1 MWYHKNLWSSNAR
14 SWSHFTVSWSHTIT
28 SFFYQI
34 LIGHIH
40 RQNERRCITIGL
52 IFFKTWS
59 QKPIVGHVWSQNV
72 KTSIRTE
79 MVEARLWSNE
89 ALVGQT
95 DTKHFNLPSPFLMA
109 GGSLTS
115 PCSCH
120 EGLRNHSYEILLHDC
135 RIM

>member
-1 MWYHKNLWSSNAR
+1 M
-14 SWSHFTVSWSHTIT
+14 VSQELMVKQCKKLVT
-28 SFFYQI
+28 FYGVLVTYNNFI
-34 LIGHIH
+34 FLPNTDWPH
-40 RQNERRCITIGL
+40 RQNERRCIIIGL